1 VVLSSDLRKV
11 ATAKYDELVSII
23 TPAYN
28 AARFVDETARSVI
41 AQTYPH
47 WEMLIVDDCSK
58 DDTRAH
64 LERLAAQDPRIKP
77 IFQEKNGGPARAR
90 NTALR
95 AATGAFLAFLDADD
109 LWLPEKLEKQIAFMR
124 ERNSAFS
131 YTGFRRMTTH
141 GEQVGELR
149 PLTPQLRYQ
158 DLLKN
163 TAIVTSTVL
172 IDRRVT
178 GDFEMPVTYYDDF
191 ATWLLILRRGHVAH
205 GLAEDLL
212 RYRIVG
218 ASVSRNKSKSAKM
231 VWRTYR
237 DIEKLSV
244 PYSAWCFSHYAW
256 RAFRKYRSL

>member
-1 VVLSSDLRKV
+1 MAEDWRTVPAGSSD
-11 ATAKYDELVSII
+11 ALVSVI

-28 AARFVDETARSVI
+28 AARFIDETAGSVI

-58 DDTRAH
+58 DDTRVH
-64 LERLAAQDPRIKP
+64 LERLAAREPRIRP
-77 IFQEKNGGPARAR
+77 IFQTQNGGPARAR
-90 NTALR
+90 NAALR
-95 AATGAFLAFLDADD
+95 AARGPYVAYLDSDD
-109 LWLPEKLEKQIAFMR
+109 QWLPGKLERQLAFMR
-124 ERNSAFS
+124 ERHTGIS
-131 YTGFRRMTTH
+131 YTAFRRMTTN

-149 PLTPQLRYQ
+149 PLTPRLRYQ
-158 DLLKN
+158 DLLGN

-172 IDRRVT
+172 IDRRIT

-191 ATWLLILRRGHVAH
+191 ATWLLILKRGHVAH

-218 ASVSRNKSKSAKM
+218 ASVSRNKLKSAQM

-237 DIEKLSV
+237 DIERLSL
-244 PYSAWCFSHYAW
+244 PYSAWCFAHYAW
-256 RAFRKYRSL
+256 RAFRKYRTL

>member
-1 VVLSSDLRKV
+1 MLDSKWQTVPAGSSD
-11 ATAKYDELVSII
+11 ALVSII

-64 LERLAAQDPRIKP
+64 LERLAAQDARIKP
-77 IFQEKNGGPARAR
+77 IFQQKNGGPARAR
-90 NTALR
+90 NAALR
-95 AATGAFLAFLDADD
+95 AARGAYLAYLDADD
-109 LWLPEKLEKQIAFMR
+109 LWLPEKLASQLAFMR
-124 ERNSAFS
+124 ARNSAFS
-131 YTGFRRMTTH
+131 YTGFRRMTTN

-149 PLTPQLRYQ
+149 PLTPQLSYA

-172 IDRRVT
+172 IDRRIT
-178 GDFEMPVTYYDDF
+178 GEFEMPVTYYDDF
-191 ATWLLILRRGHVAH
+191 ATWLLILKRGHVAH

-218 ASVSRNKSKSAKM
+218 ASVSRNKSRSAKM

-244 PYSAWCFSHYAW
+244 PYSAWCFTHYAW
-256 RAFRKYRSL
+256 RAFRKYRKL

>member
-1 VVLSSDLRKV
+1 MNAARPAD
-11 ATAKYDELVSII
+11 LVSII

-28 AARFVDETARSVI
+28 AARFIDETARSVI
-41 AQTYPH
+41 EQSYPN
-47 WEMLIVDDCSK
+47 WEWHVVDDCSK

-64 LERLAAQDPRIKP
+64 LQRLAAQDPRIRP
-77 IFQEKNGGPARAR
+77 IFQAQNGGPARAR
-90 NTALR
+90 NAALR
-95 AATGAFLAFLDADD
+95 AAKGPYVAYLDSDD
-109 LWLPEKLEKQIAFMR
+109 QWLPQKLERQLAFMR
-124 ERNSAFS
+124 ERQTGIS
-131 YTGFRRMTTH
+131 YTAFRRMTLQ

-149 PLTPQLRYQ
+149 PLTPQLRYA

-191 ATWLLILRRGHVAH
+191 ATWLLILKRGHVAH

-218 ASVSRNKSKSAKM
+218 ASVSRNKLKSAQM

-237 DIEKLSV
+237 DIEKLSL
-244 PYSAWCFSHYAW
+244 PYSAWCFTHYAW
-256 RAFRKYRSL
+256 RAVRKYRRL